1 MIHPN
6 IGCII
11 LRDVKLSNK
20 KYILVGS
27 KKKKENIILKLLV
40 WQVDNLN
47 KSLAKSKLLEMSELM
62 ENRFRLLWVNLIS
75 GISKGIGIGIGVT
88 IITAVLVIILQKIVS
103 LNIPVIGEFVADIV
117 DIVQKR

>member
-1 MIHPN
+1 MHPN

-11 LRDVKLSNK
+11 LKNVKLSNK
-20 KYILVGS
+20 KYVLRGN
-27 KKKKENIILKLLV
+27 KKKKENIILRLLV

-88 IITAVLVIILQKIVS
+88 IITAVLIIILQKIVS